1 MVDLP
6 DSREVMC
13 FGGRSL
19 AQRESNGADSPYAG
33 ADSRGYPTIQLQH
46 ARECMP

>member
-6 DSREVMC
+6 DSREVKS

-19 AQRESNGADSPYAG
+19 AQLESKRADSPYAG